1 MKQKNYFFQFMELSK
16 VCLVAVGLFVSTVAF
31 SADITTGLILHY
43 NCDAISGTT
52 IPDVS
57 GNGNAGTMM
66 GTAKDTLGYSGNGV
80 KLGAKTDYIA
90 LPANLNSTLSSF
102 TFAAWVKLS
111 SLKNATRF
119 FDLGIG
125 VDATNNFLAF
135 IPSYNGDNQF
145 MCLRYRPAS
154 GTAYNVVSTTKCPV
168 GAWAHVAVTY
178 NWDGSAGTATIYLN
192 GANVGSVANLPFN
205 ISTALGETSN
215 NLLGI
220 SRWAQDTNGYNGQF
234 DDVRFYNRALTA
246 DDILTLN
253 GLAELN
259 TQYANL
265 TLGDISAVTSNIDL
279 KTTLGTK
286 GVTVKWTTS
295 NKAIIDSL
303 GNVTRPEKYD
313 APVKLTATLTQMV
326 GDKTYTMTKSFVAI
340 VSANIPTP
348 LEVAEWDFDATLVHE
363 TDGVI
368 TVTDQ
373 KSGFVGT
380 CINDAKIR
388 TIGKTEKYNVLDLGN
403 GKGYFDMG
411 AEIGKAVYSLTNY
424 TMCGFFRIDDTYAQL
439 NSNGNFY
446 WTFSNTADADKD
458 KNGYIIGSLK
468 AQSQS
473 VADYY
478 NVNNQATGSGVN
490 ATKGGWHHFAYVQN
504 GNTGT
509 TFIDGVQSS
518 QNTAMTNLPALLLPK
533 AGLTGTPYNWLGRSN
548 YINDV
553 YLRNTLLYDF
563 RLLSVSLTA
572 DDLNFSVLTVPQT
585 IDALNTAYTENPDYV
600 LPELATEMNNLNL
613 GDLSAVTSNIALPT
627 KGTLDN
633 TISISWKT
641 KTPSLVSYS
650 GVVTRPNYYNY
661 KDTLT
666 ATFSKSGQRL
676 TKAFPLTVL
685 AKPGTAY
692 TNDLLVKYDFASVTD
707 SVVTDA
713 AEKHFTGILKNQA
726 KVQSIGKT
734 VKYNVLNLGDSIG
747 YFDMG
752 LEVGKLMYNLN
763 DYTMSAYYRIDS
775 TYTNITK
782 AGNFLWSLSNTNA
795 AMTVQTGY
803 VIGAL
808 NNQSVSITPGYYTA
822 ASGNQAVSL
831 ASPALT
837 NGWHNLTY
845 TQSGTTGTI
854 YVDGMPVATGTITAL
869 PSTALPKAGNLG
881 TLYNWLGRSC
891 YASDSYLRKTL
902 VYDFRIYSKALTDAE
917 IQTNV
922 LNVSNTISAL
932 DVAYKE
938 TPTALKNI
946 ANSQFSV
953 IPSVGSIR
961 INGLSNSDKVALF
974 DITGRQLLIT
984 NPELIKTNAGI
995 YIVKINNLVT
1005 KVVVK

>member
-1 MKQKNYFFQFMELSK
+1 MRKITYLITALLLSFALNAQNLINYWNGYNPSTATYVTGEGSQAKYWGWSTK
-16 VCLVAVGLFVSTVAF
+16 PVASSIRYMDNVTGYDAGRIMYIRWDGVVSTAGKYYLKLDSINTDHLIGGHSYTF
-31 SADITTGLILHY
+31 TWSYAWNSNASAPTITTTICSAKDGTGVVSALAVTGT
-43 NCDAISGTT
+43 NAAISGT
-52 IPDVS
+52 S
-57 GNGNAGTMM
+57 E
-66 GTAKDTLGYSGNGV
+66 
-80 KLGAKTDYIA
+80 
-90 LPANLNSTLSSF
+90 
-102 TFAAWVKLS
+102 TFPC
-111 SLKNATRF
+111 NATSKSMRTGSITF
-119 FDLGIG
+119 MPPTDGDYYISFASDKAALCAIRDLSL
-125 VDATNNFLAF
+125 VD
-135 IPSYNGDNQF
+135 YGDK
-145 MCLRYRPAS
+145 Y
-154 GTAYNVVSTTKCPV
+154 
-168 GAWAHVAVTY
+168 
-178 NWDGSAGTATIYLN
+178 AGLIEL
-192 GANVGSVANLPFN
+192 
-205 ISTALGETSN
+205 
-215 NLLGI
+215 
-220 SRWAQDTNGYNGQF
+220 QKQ
-234 DDVRFYNRALTA
+234 A
-246 DDILTLN
+246 D
-253 GLAELN
+253 A
-259 TQYANL
+259 L
-265 TLGDISAVTSNIDL
+265 TLGDLNEVSSNL
-279 KTTLGTK
+279 TLPTTAGTQ
-286 GVTVKWTTS
+286 GVKIKWTSS
-295 NKAIIDSL
+295 NPSIIDSL
-303 GNVTRPEKYD
+303 GHVVQPAQYNQT
-313 APVKLTATLTQMV
+313 VKLTATLSLNFADTI
-326 GDKTYTMTKSFVAI
+326 YTRTKSFVAYVTGI
-340 VSANIPTP
+340 IPTP
-348 LEVAEWDFDATLVHE
+348 LEIAQWDFDATLVHE

-368 TVTDQ
+368 TVADQ

-380 CINDAKIR
+380 CMNEAKIR
-388 TIGKTEKYNVLDLGN
+388 TIGTTEKYNVLDLGN

-411 AEIGKAVYSLTNY
+411 TEIGKAVYSLTNY

-439 NSNGNFY
+439 NNNGNFY

-478 NVNNQATGSGVN
+478 NINNQATGSGVN

-509 TFIDGVQSS
+509 TYIDGAQSS

-533 AGLTGTPYNWLGRSN
+533 AGLTGTAYNWLGRSN

-572 DDLNFSVLTVPQT
+572 EDLSFQVLTVPQT

-600 LPELATEMNNLNL
+600 LPELATEMNNLNM
-613 GDLSAVTSNIALPT
+613 GDLSAVTSNITLPT

-666 ATFSKSGQRL
+666 ATFSKSGQKL

-685 AKPGTAY
+685 AKEGTAY
-692 TNDLLVKYDFASVTD
+692 SNDLLVKYDFASVAD
-707 SVVTDA
+707 SIVTDA
-713 AEKHFTGILKNQA
+713 AEKHLTGVLKNQA

-752 LEVGKLMYNLN
+752 PEVGKLMYNLN

-775 TYTNITK
+775 TYANITK

-795 AMTVQTGY
+795 AMTAQTGY

-831 ASPALT
+831 GSVALT
-837 NGWHNLTY
+837 NGWHNLAY

-854 YVDGMPVATGTITAL
+854 YVDGMPVATGTITAF

-917 IQTNV
+917 IQTSV
-922 LNVSNTISAL
+922 LNVGNTISAL
-932 DVAYKE
+932 DVAYRE

-953 IPSVGSIR
+953 IPSAGSIR
-961 INGLSNSDKVALF
+961 INGLSNADKVALF
-974 DITGRQLLIT
+974 DITGRQLLIS
-984 NPELIKTNAGI
+984 NPELIKTNAGV
-995 YIVKINNLVT
+995 YIVKINNFVT